1 MSNAHGLGAEAHLL
15 GWLLLKKRKETNAG
29 RDVCWRG
36 CGGRAAGAA
45 AVEKHCGGSSDS
57 RTQSDPAIQQSPSWV
72 HTRKRESGDS
82 DGHLFTHVQSSQKAG
97 TTEVS
102 LYG

>member
-1 MSNAHGLGAEAHLL
+1 ML
-15 GWLLLKKRKETNAG
+15 AG
-29 RDVCWRG
+29 VWGPRG
-36 CGGRAAGAA
+36 VTAGVTA
-45 AVEKHCGGSSDS
+45 AVGKHCGGSSDS

-82 DGHLFTHVQSSQKAG
+82 DGHLFTHVQSSQKAE